1 MHTIKSG
8 KKALFTIRSVRM
20 TKKQVWN
27 RKEDLLNEADR
38 LVLDADMLAF
48 ESRYEEAVI
57 SYEKALKIVPG
68 NADVWAFKAITL
80 EGGLGHHDEALK
92 CWDAAKRLDHE
103 IADAIDMTTNREEEP
118 GFDGL
123 DLTVQDSCRDKILKL
138 MMKKAENQK

>member
-1 MHTIKSG
+1 M
-8 KKALFTIRSVRM
+8 TIRGIRM

-48 ESRYEEAVI
+48 ESRYEDAVR
-57 SYEKALKIVPG
+57 SYDKALEIVPG
-68 NADVWAFKAITL
+68 NADVWAFKGITL
-80 EGGLGHHDEALK
+80 EGGLGRQEEALK
-92 CWDAAKRLDHE
+92 CWDTAKRLDHE

-118 GFDGL
+118 GFEGL
-123 DLTVQDSCRDKILKL
+123 DLTVHDSCRDKILKL

>member
-8 KKALFTIRSVRM
+8 KRALLTIRSIRM

-48 ESRYEEAVI
+48 ESRYEEAVK
-57 SYEKALKIVPG
+57 SYDKALEIVPG
-68 NADVWAFKAITL
+68 NADVWAFKGITL
-80 EGGLGHHDEALK
+80 EGGLGRQEEALK
-92 CWDAAKRLDHE
+92 CWDTAKRLDHE

-118 GFDGL
+118 GFEGL